1 MSTATIWTETTAGK
15 SRRYVCRPLL
25 HTDSVADGFHE
36 WHDAVLIPLYGL
48 QPPNV
53 RGKDV
58 ANSDTLLALLT
69 FNIKYDTGIFSSE
82 KHRVQLP
89 GCYLGLAF
97 TGARAAEFVD
107 GEKRSSQD
115 GCLQELFPRAPLRS
129 DNKDDDKNDDKGPN
143 EHSRLLE
150 ELLSQET
157 ASRGRPKALCYE
169 DILLM
174 VVRHPETGGDVLA
187 MSIKFI
193 HHKGADNKP
202 KPYVT
207 V

>member
-1 MSTATIWTETTAGK
+1 VSTAAIWTGTTAEK
-15 SRRYVCRPLL
+15 FKRYVSRLL
-25 HTDSVADGFHE
+25 FNDIAADGSRE
-36 WHDAVLIPLYGL
+36 WHDGTLIPLYDL

-58 ANSDTLLALLT
+58 ANSDTLLVLLT

-82 KHRVQLP
+82 GHRVQLL
-89 GCYLGLAF
+89 GCYQGLAF
-97 TGARAAEFVD
+97 TGARPAEFVD
-107 GEKRSSQD
+107 GENKSSQD
-115 GCLQELFPRAPLRS
+115 SCWQEISRASQLS
-129 DNKDDDKNDDKGPN
+129 DNKADGNGGDELSDEDY
-143 EHSRLLE
+143 EVIE

-174 VVRHPETGGDVLA
+174 VVRHPQTGEDVLA

-207 V
+207 A

>member
-1 MSTATIWTETTAGK
+1 MSTADTWTSTTAK
-15 SRRYVCRPLL
+15 QSKRDVSRLL
-25 HTDSVADGFHE
+25 YTDAVADGARE
-36 WHDAVLIPLYGL
+36 WHDTVLVRLYGL

-58 ANSDTLLALLT
+58 ADSDTLLVLLN
-69 FNIKYDTGIFSSE
+69 FNIKYDTAIFSSE
-82 KHRVQLP
+82 WHRVQLP
-89 GCYLGLAF
+89 GCNQGLAY
-97 TGARAAEFVD
+97 TGARPAEFVD
-107 GEKRSSQD
+107 GEKRSGQD
-115 GCLQELFPRAPLRS
+115 DSLQELFPGASRRS
-129 DNKDDDKNDDKGPN
+129 EKEDDDKDDDRAPDEN
-143 EHSRLLE
+143 SRLLE

-157 ASRGRPKALCYE
+157 AGRGRPKSLCYE

-174 VVRHPETGGDVLA
+174 VVRRPETGEDVLA

-207 V
+207 A

>member
-1 MSTATIWTETTAGK
+1 MRVSTAGTWTETTVEK
-15 SRRYVCRPLL
+15 LQRYVSRLPY
-25 HTDSVADGFHE
+25 TDVVADGARQ
-36 WHDAVLIPLYGL
+36 WHDAFLVNRYGL
-48 QPPNV
+48 QAPNV

-58 ANSDTLLALLT
+58 ADSNTLLVLLT

-82 KHRVQLP
+82 EHQVQLA
-89 GCYLGLAF
+89 GCYLGLAY
-97 TGARAAEFVD
+97 TAARPAEFVD
-107 GEKRSSQD
+107 GEKKSSQD
-115 GCLQELFPRAPLRS
+115 SCLQELFPGVSRRS
-129 DNKDDDKNDDKGPN
+129 GNEDDEEDDDKASD
-143 EHSRLLE
+143 LLE

-157 ASRGRPKALCYE
+157 VSRGRPKALCYE

-174 VVRHPETGGDVLA
+174 VVRHPETGKDVLA

-207 V
+207 A